1 MKKDDIFLNFPEHKP
16 FEFNDTVASVFD
28 DMIQRSVPFYSEIIK
43 NQALLSSRFYKD
55 NTKIYD
61 LGCSNGNYAS
71 ALISTMKDRNFKLT
85 AIDNSSPMIDLFI
98 KRTDGFG
105 SAGRIEALVA
115 DIRDIEFE
123 KSSVVVANLTLQF
136 IPPQDRDNIINRIY
150 KSLIPGGIFLL
161 TEKTVNESN
170 ELAELQ
176 QEIYYGFKEKNGYST
191 IEISRKREALENVLI
206 PETIECH
213 KKRLANAG
221 FEKIE
226 LWFKWYHFAAFLC
239 VK

>member
-1 MKKDDIFLNFPEHKP
+1 MKKDDIFLNFPEQTP

-28 DMIQRSVPFYSEIIK
+28 DMIQRSVPFYSEIIR
-43 NQALLSSRFYKD
+43 NQAILTSRFYRD
-55 NTKIYD
+55 NTMIYD

-71 ALISTMKDRNFKLT
+71 AVISEMKDRDFKLT

-115 DIRDIEFE
+115 DIRGINFV
-123 KSSVVVANLTLQF
+123 KSSVIVANLTLQF
-136 IPPQDRDNIINRIY
+136 IPPHHRDDIIGRIY
-150 KSLIPGGIFLL
+150 ESLVPGGIFLL
-161 TEKTVNESN
+161 TEKTVNSN
-170 ELAELQ
+170 SKLAELQ
-176 QEIYYGFKEKNGYST
+176 QEIYYGFKERNGYST
-191 IEISRKREALENVLI
+191 IEITRKREALENVLI
-206 PETIECH
+206 PETVECH
-213 KKRLANAG
+213 EKRLHNAG

>member
-1 MKKDDIFLNFPEHKP
+1 MKKDDIFLNFPEHTP

-43 NQALLSSRFYKD
+43 NQAILTSRFYKD
-55 NTKIYD
+55 NTMIYD

-71 ALISTMKDRNFKLT
+71 AVISIMKDRDFKLT
-85 AIDNSSPMIDLFI
+85 AIDNSSPMIDLFT

-105 SAGRIEALVA
+105 SAGRVEALVA
-115 DIRDIEFE
+115 DIREINF
-123 KSSVVVANLTLQF
+123 KQSSVITANLTLQF
-136 IPPQDRDNIINRIY
+136 IPPQDRDDIINRVY
-150 KSLIPGGIFLL
+150 ESLIPGGIFLL
-161 TEKTVNESN
+161 TEKTVNSN
-170 ELAELQ
+170 SKLAELQ
-176 QEIYYGFKEKNGYST
+176 QEIYYGFKERNGYST

-206 PETIECH
+206 PETVECH
-213 KKRLANAG
+213 KERLRNAG
-221 FEKIE
+221 FEEIE

>member
-98 KRTDGFG
+98 KRTDAFG

-115 DIRDIEFE
+115 DIRDIVFE
-123 KSSVVVANLTLQF
+123 KSSVIVANLTLQF
-136 IPPQDRDNIINRIY
+136 IPPKDRDDIINRIY
-150 KSLIPGGIFLL
+150 ESLIPGGIFLL

-176 QEIYYGFKEKNGYST
+176 QEIYYGFKEENGYST

-206 PETIECH
+206 PETVKCH
-213 KKRLANAG
+213 EKRLNNAG